1 MVEGLLR
8 KAITMES
15 QYTTTATLLQYFTDS
30 TPVVEGKFD
39 NNQVVIAKENQGDQG
54 SKEYSKSYSL
64 ITEYLETK
72 KIFPMF
78 AMSKSMAIPN
88 IETFNTNLLV
98 IIKNLKYK
106 NIIEKCMLDVSDSDT
121 RISQYK

>member
-64 ITEYLETK
+64 ITE
-72 KIFPMF
+72 
-78 AMSKSMAIPN
+78 
-88 IETFNTNLLV
+88 
-98 IIKNLKYK
+98 
-106 NIIEKCMLDVSDSDT
+106 
-121 RISQYK
+121 

>member
-72 KIFPMF
+72 NIFPMF
-78 AMSKSMAIPN
+78 AMAKSMAIPN